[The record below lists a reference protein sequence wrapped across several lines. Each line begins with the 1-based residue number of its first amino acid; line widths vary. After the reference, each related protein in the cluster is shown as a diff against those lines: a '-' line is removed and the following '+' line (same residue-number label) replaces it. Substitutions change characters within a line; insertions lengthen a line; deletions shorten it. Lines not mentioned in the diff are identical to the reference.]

1 MLFLPRNMWIHQEAF
16 MSLVRLIAR
25 PLLATGFVAVGVER
39 LRNVDQTAEQLA
51 PTLSRIGSA
60 VPAAAAATSNPAL
73 VARVAGYTQVGA
85 ASLLGMGKFTRIAS
99 LLLAGT
105 AALNSVVEYRN
116 AEASTAAERKERRNQ
131 LLKNLSLIGGVL
143 LSAVDTNGRPGL
155 AWRANHLASDT
166 GRKGRAAAK
175 AVRKT
180 TGKQIK
186 AVSNAASDIVG
197 S

>member
-1 MLFLPRNMWIHQEAF
+1 
-16 MSLVRLIAR
+16 MSIVRLFAR

-51 PTLSRIGSA
+51 PTLKWIGST
-60 VPAAAAATSNPAL
+60 VPSAASLAANPTM
-73 VARVAGYTQVGA
+73 VARVLGYTQVGA
-85 ASLLGMGKFTRIAS
+85 ASLLGMGKMSRLAS

-105 AALNSVVEYRN
+105 AALNAVVEYRN
-116 AEASTAAERKERRNQ
+116 AEASTAQERKDRRYQ

-155 AWRANHLASDT
+155 AWRANHLATDT
-166 GRKGRAAAK
+166 GRKTRAVSK
-175 AVRKT
+175 SVKKSTRK
-180 TGKQIK
+180 QLA

>member
-1 MLFLPRNMWIHQEAF
+1 
-16 MSLVRLIAR
+16 MSIVRLIAR

-51 PTLSRIGSA
+51 PTLNRLGKTVPSA
-60 VPAAAAATSNPAL
+60 AGVAANPAL
-73 VARVAGYTQVGA
+73 VARVLGFTQVGA
-85 ASLLGMGKFTRIAS
+85 ASLLGMGKFSRLAS

-116 AEASTAAERKERRNQ
+116 AESSTSEERKERRNQ

-155 AWRANHLASDT
+155 AWRANHLATDT
-166 GRKGRAAAK
+166 GRKTRAVSK
-175 AVRKT
+175 SVRKNT
-180 TGKQIK
+180 RKQLA

>member
-1 MLFLPRNMWIHQEAF
+1 
-16 MSLVRLIAR
+16 MSIVRLIAR

-39 LRNVDQTAEQLA
+39 LRNVEATAEQLT
-51 PTLSRIGSA
+51 PTLSRLGST
-60 VPAAAAATSNPAL
+60 VPSAAAAASNPVL
-73 VARVAGYTQVGA
+73 VARVLGYTQVGA
-85 ASLLGMGKFTRIAS
+85 ATLLGMGKFTRLSS

-116 AEASTAAERKERRNQ
+116 AEASTASERKERRNQ

-155 AWRANHLASDT
+155 AWRANHLASGT
-166 GRKGRAAAK
+166 GRKTRAVSKSVRRNTAK
-175 AVRKT
+175 
-180 TGKQIK
+180 QLK

>member
-1 MLFLPRNMWIHQEAF
+1 

-39 LRNVDQTAEQLA
+39 LRNADQTAEQLA
-51 PTLSRIGSA
+51 PTLSRIGGA

-73 VARVAGYTQVGA
+73 VARVVGYTQVTAG
-85 ASLLGMGKFTRIAS
+85 SLLGMGKFTRIAS

-105 AALNSVVEYRN
+105 TALNTVVEYRN
-116 AEASTAAERKERRNQ
+116 AEASTSAERKERRSQ

-155 AWRANHLASDT
+155 AWRASHLASDT

-186 AVSNAASDIVG
+186 AVSTAASDIVG